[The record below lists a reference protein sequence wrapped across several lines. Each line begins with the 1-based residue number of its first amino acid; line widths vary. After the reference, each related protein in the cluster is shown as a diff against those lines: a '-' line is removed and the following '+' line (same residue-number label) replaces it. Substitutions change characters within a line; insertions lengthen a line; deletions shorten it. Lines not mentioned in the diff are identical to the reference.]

1 MLVLSRINII
11 VSSFCMLVFML
22 FGTHDHYQCFSE
34 VSGTTSVGYYV
45 ICCWVNL
52 LAISVVILL
61 CSVCGESLPVSL
73 LSTALWFTSIIRIVP
88 VQSAFISLGQPLCCL
103 KLSFFRVVCRANF
116 HFLTFHHQHR
126 CPLSRV
132 QFMLD

>member
-1 MLVLSRINII
+1 MSSHRVVGILVRLYGANSYVIFYLFKKKSFFIMLVLSRINII

-88 VQSAFISLGQPLCCL
+88 V
-103 KLSFFRVVCRANF
+103 
-116 HFLTFHHQHR
+116 
-126 CPLSRV
+126 
-132 QFMLD
+132 